1 MNGSDSVSTAGKMNI
16 VMNEYLCPL
25 QIHMLRFLLMVLR
38 SGALGR

>member
-1 MNGSDSVSTAGKMNI
+1 MNGSDSISTGGRKNI

-25 QIHMLRFLLMVLR
+25 QIHMLRFLVMVLR